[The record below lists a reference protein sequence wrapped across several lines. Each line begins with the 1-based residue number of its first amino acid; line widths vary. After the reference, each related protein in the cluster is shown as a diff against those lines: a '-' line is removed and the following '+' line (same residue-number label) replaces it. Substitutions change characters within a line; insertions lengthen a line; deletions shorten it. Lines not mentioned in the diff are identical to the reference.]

1 MVKSKR
7 KLRESFMNLH
17 ENIPVYSNQQE
28 GNVHKRVELNTS
40 NIKDIF
46 MSTSEYVKLHL
57 LVLFSAWLWYYSL
70 YCITCPLLPVWTGR
84 ILLQYGKLTLSLC
97 YQPASYVTV
106 PHPSPSLTWSSVQ
119 IQTTHQ
125 PHSQVF
131 KMCYTSSKSCQRRT
145 SIIM

>member
-57 LVLFSAWLWYYSL
+57 LVLFSA
-70 YCITCPLLPVWTGR
+70 
-84 ILLQYGKLTLSLC
+84 
-97 YQPASYVTV
+97 
-106 PHPSPSLTWSSVQ
+106 
-119 IQTTHQ
+119 
-125 PHSQVF
+125 
-131 KMCYTSSKSCQRRT
+131 
-145 SIIM
+145 